1 MVFLFDIDGTLLQ
14 SHGVGRRAVEHS
26 LQERFGRTFDTSGVP
41 FSGKTDPQI
50 FREILTA
57 PENAGDLET
66 DIETAIV
73 QACDAYAERMRATWD
88 EATVEALPGAVE
100 LVEQLGARGEPLGL
114 LTGNL
119 EPMAELKVSRI
130 GLGEAFAFGA
140 YGSDNEH
147 RNELPLIALE
157 RARGLF
163 TRPLAAED
171 LVLLGDTP
179 RDVQAAQAVGA
190 KSVAVATG
198 RFSMDELRDSN
209 PTVLLETLEA
219 FDLDALA

>member
-1 MVFLFDIDGTLLQ
+1 MVLLFDIDGTLLQ

-26 LQERFGRTFDTSGVP
+26 LQAHFGRPFDTSNVP

-50 FREILTA
+50 FREILTDPA
-57 PENAGDLET
+57 NADDLEM
-66 DIETAIV
+66 DIETAIR
-73 QACDAYAERMRATWD
+73 QACEAYARRMHATWD

-100 LVEQLGARGEPLGL
+100 LVEHLGARGEPLGL

-119 EPMAELKVSRI
+119 EPMAHLKVGRI

-140 YGSDNEH
+140 YGSDREH
-147 RNELPLIALE
+147 RNELPTVALE
-157 RARGLF
+157 RARGYF
-163 TRPLAAED
+163 DRPLAAED
-171 LVLLGDTP
+171 LVLIGDTP

-198 RFSMDELRDSN
+198 RFDMDELRASN
-209 PTVLLETLEA
+209 PTILLETLES
-219 FDLDALA
+219 FDLDALV